1 MQPVPPHTPAFY
13 LPWQPL
19 QCSYVLKKTH
29 WCCPFLF
36 AFWILGTS
44 KEISS
49 SSAASLLSLAQG
61 RGNSA
66 LLCSAVCAHYQ
77 HRKESSCLSYPFR
90 WEAFSVAEQLK
101 YILSPNCIHHR
112 CFFLQINSATL
123 KQLSFCK
130 QNGFSSLIW
139 ETAVIQIT
147 SLKSL
152 PLPNF
157 FESQLTHNNTKW
169 EWN

>member
-1 MQPVPPHTPAFY
+1 MLS
-13 LPWQPL
+13 LPI
-19 QCSYVLKKTH
+19 C
-29 WCCPFLF
+29 FLDTGYIQRNLIF
-36 AFWILGTS
+36 
-44 KEISS
+44 ISS
-49 SSAASLLSLAQG
+49 ITAVTSMGKGQ
-61 RGNSA
+61 
-66 LLCSAVCAHYQ
+66 LCSAV
-77 HRKESSCLSYPFR
+77 LSVPITSIGKRAPVCSIHLDGRLFQLQ
-90 WEAFSVAEQLK
+90 QLK

-112 CFFLQINSATL
+112 CFLQIHSATL

-157 FESQLTHNNTKW
+157 FESQLTHNNTKR
-169 EWN
+169 E